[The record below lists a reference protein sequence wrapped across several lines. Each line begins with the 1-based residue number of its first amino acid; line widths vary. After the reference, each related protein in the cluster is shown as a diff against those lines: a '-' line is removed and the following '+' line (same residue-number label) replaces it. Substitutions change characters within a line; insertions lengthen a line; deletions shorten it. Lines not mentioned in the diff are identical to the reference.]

1 MRPSEWPREYAELQ
15 HVEIRNNMV
24 YVKSSRG
31 GSLGL
36 VCDAAIVDAKWVGGA
51 VIVQYRN
58 GVRVRYYGPY
68 GSQREQI

>member
-1 MRPSEWPREYAELQ
+1 MRPSEWPREYTELQ

-31 GSLGL
+31 ACLGL
-36 VCDAAIVDAKWVGGA
+36 VGDTGIVDAKWIADA
-51 VIVQYRN
+51 VIVYYRN